1 MRIFV
6 LPNTFDGTSET
17 LTLQGKDYNYIV
29 NVLRLTK
36 GKSLTGRDKNGQAW
50 NLTIEDITNKTCTLK
65 AIPEVEASETTDAMP
80 QDRPQCNIV
89 LYQCLPK
96 GRKTDDIV
104 RKATETGVR
113 QIVLVKSKNC
123 VADLSGKE
131 ETRLSR
137 YDSIIKEAVQQS
149 GSMVPTA
156 IDGVIDIS
164 KVAQDFEKRCNE
176 YGTKGL
182 GLLLHQ
188 CKLEENQSNLVEVL
202 KNFKGTVGI
211 LVGSEGG
218 FSDEEC
224 DQLLAQGFKA
234 ILLKTNILRCETAS
248 IYTIAAV
255 QTLIESTC
263 A

>member
-6 LPNTFDGTSET
+6 LPNTFDGSSSLS
-17 LTLQGKDYNYIV
+17 LTGKDYNYIV
-29 NVLRLTK
+29 NVLRLTV
-36 GKSLTGRDKNGQAW
+36 GKSLTGRDRNGQIW
-50 NLTIEDITNKTCTLK
+50 NLTIEDISNKTCFLK
-65 AIPEVEASETTDAMP
+65 AEPAQQACETTDTMP
-80 QDRPQCNIV
+80 QDRPQCNII

-96 GRKTDDIV
+96 GRKADDIV

-131 ETRLSR
+131 ESRISR
-137 YDSIIKEAVQQS
+137 YDTIIKEAIQQS
-149 GSMVPTA
+149 GSIVPTA
-156 IDGVIDIS
+156 IDGVLDIS
-164 KVAQDFEKRCNE
+164 QVASDFEKRCKDLNTE
-176 YGTKGL
+176 GI

-188 CKLEENQSNLVEVL
+188 CKLEKDQSNIVEVL

-218 FSDEEC
+218 FTDAEC
-224 DQLLAQGFKA
+224 ADLLSKNFKA

-248 IYTIAAV
+248 IYAIAAV
-255 QTLIESTC
+255 QTLIETTC